1 MLSLKAQRKRRLK
14 YRSLLMYRRFLE
26 ELRLKEEQEKLQ
38 SEDKKKST
46 NTLHFIHLTPFR
58 SGDNYGK

>member
-26 ELRLKEEQEKLQ
+26 ELRLKEEQERLQ
-38 SEDKKKST
+38 SENKKEHKKT
-46 NTLHFIHLTPFR
+46 VHFIHLTPFR
-58 SGDNYGK
+58 SGDNHGK